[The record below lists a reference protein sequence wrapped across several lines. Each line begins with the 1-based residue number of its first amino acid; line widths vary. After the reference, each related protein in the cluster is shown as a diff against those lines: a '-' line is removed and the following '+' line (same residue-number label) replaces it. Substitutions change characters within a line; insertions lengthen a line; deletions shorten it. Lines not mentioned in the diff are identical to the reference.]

1 MCTEGAVIHEFL
13 PTSEIFRV
21 AEAVLRVFHRYGDYQ
36 HKQRNRMKFM
46 IKSLGWARW
55 RDEYDREL
63 AGIRLR
69 GEVPTLEIDPPA
81 DEIDAGR
88 GPRAE
93 SPSAVDDHGAR
104 QLAARVSGPGIVPVV
119 VPVLNSRR
127 RGLLALA
134 CVERARRRSSSATRS
149 SRPRCRSAT

>member
-1 MCTEGAVIHEFL
+1 MHGGRGVIHEFL
-13 PTSEIFRV
+13 PASEIFRV

-69 GEVPTLEIDPPA
+69 GEVPTLEIDTPA
-81 DEIDAGR
+81 DEIDTERCAFR
-88 GPRAE
+88 VRRRPIE
-93 SPSAVDDHGAR
+93 IT
-104 QLAARVSGPGIVPVV
+104 ARVSCRARSRGRASCRWSI
-119 VPVLNSRR
+119 PVLNSRDEDYARWRATNVRAAEAVRLRDR
-127 RGLLALA
+127 R
-134 CVERARRRSSSATRS
+134 
-149 SRPRCRSAT
+149 RPRCRSAT

>member
-21 AEAVLRVFHRYGDYQ
+21 AEAILRVFHRYGDYQ

-69 GEVPTLEIDPPA
+69 GEVPTLEIDTPA
-81 DEIDAGR
+81 DEAMPSA
-88 GPRAE
+88 PRSE
-93 SPSAVDDHGAR
+93 SPSTVEIT
-104 QLAARVSGPGIVPVV
+104 ARVTLGQGQGPGHHAGGDP
-119 VPVLNSRR
+119 
-127 RGLLALA
+127 GA
-134 CVERARRRSSSATRS
+134 EQ
-149 SRPRCRSAT
+149 PR